1 MLVKP
6 HRGQRSLEC
15 FDDEIQNINVNYL
28 SLSYYSQARRGGHT
42 VVTAEPSDMLG
53 QWMEI
58 V

>member
-1 MLVKP
+1 MKSK
-6 HRGQRSLEC
+6 H
-15 FDDEIQNINVNYL
+15 NVNYL